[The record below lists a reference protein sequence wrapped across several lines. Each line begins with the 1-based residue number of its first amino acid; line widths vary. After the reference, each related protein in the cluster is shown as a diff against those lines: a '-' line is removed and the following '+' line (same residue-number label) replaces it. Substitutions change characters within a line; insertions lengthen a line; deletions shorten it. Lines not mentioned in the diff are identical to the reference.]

1 MAGCQRLVI
10 KMINTTK
17 IAKSNLKQNKSKSI
31 LIIITIILST
41 LMLSSIGIYIVD
53 AGAYQKENTIKYS
66 GNYQG
71 ILANVD
77 EKQADILSNHADVE
91 LTGKMNGVGVEKL
104 EDDSN
109 ISLAYMNEDA
119 LKLNSFE
126 FIKGKLPSKE
136 NEIVLDSGALKAL
149 GYKNKD
155 LGEKIKIS
163 YDDYKND
170 KKIEKEFIISGIL
183 KTSEISETG
192 KYYYAII
199 SESYMRNTRDMSQED
214 FNIYVKFND
223 KSNLSIE
230 QAKEKL
236 DKIANDI
243 GLDTINTAV
252 NENYINALKPDM
264 ETIMGGVFVGLVIVL
279 SSILVIYNI
288 FYISIVTKVQEFG
301 KLRAIGA
308 TKKQIKNIVFKEG
321 FILAGIAIPI
331 GIILGYVLAN
341 IIIKSFM
348 DIDVK
353 SSRLPVILSVVVISF
368 ISVVLSLLKPMKVAS
383 KVSIVD
389 AVRYTGNKIS
399 NKSKRKGYKNINLKR
414 LSHANLERN
423 KKRTYMTL
431 ASLILSGTIFIT
443 VSTALESFDA
453 EKMAREHFPY
463 DIEVRL
469 SGYEMNS
476 DKNPKDNLNILQ
488 MDNPLSKDFFN
499 QIKNMEGIK
508 RIESARS
515 VKIGMED
522 YDVEFKYDLLQSI
535 NENDVKSLNKNIIDG
550 KINLERLQTGDEIVI
565 THVDTA
571 KEMGVKAGDKIR
583 LTLYDGDKKIKKEF
597 KVQAIA
603 MGVPSFGIGKDF
615 IDRTLKY
622 DSTSSLGIYTE
633 EGKYQEIKDSIK
645 KIAKNNGFLETD
657 FIDSRIESNKATISF
672 IKIMGYTLTGII
684 GVIGFMNLVNTMITS
699 IVTRKK
705 ELGMLQAIGLTNK
718 QLVKMLNSEAIYYT
732 SGMMI
737 GSILFG
743 GILGYIAVI
752 FLKKTGLSYATYS
765 LPIVPIL
772 LMIVCILI
780 AQFITTYLIGRSFN
794 KESLIDRVR
803 YSE

>member
-1 MAGCQRLVI
+1 
-10 KMINTTK
+10 MINTTK

-91 LTGKMNGVGVEKL
+91 LTGEMNGVGVEKL

-183 KTSEISETG
+183 KTSEISEAG

-230 QAKEKL
+230 QTKEKL

-535 NENDVKSLNKNIIDG
+535 NENDVKSLNKNLIDG

-718 QLVKMLNSEAIYYT
+718 QLVKMLNSEAMYYT

>member
-1 MAGCQRLVI
+1 
-10 KMINTTK
+10 MINTTK

-109 ISLAYMNEDA
+109 ISLAYMNKDA

-126 FIKGKLPSKE
+126 FVKGKLPIRE

-163 YDDYKND
+163 YNDYKND

-183 KTSEISETG
+183 KTSEISEAG

-199 SESYMRNTRDMSQED
+199 SETYMRNTRDMSQED

-230 QAKEKL
+230 QVKEKL
-236 DKIANDI
+236 NKIANDI

-341 IIIKSFM
+341 IIIKLFM

-399 NKSKRKGYKNINLKR
+399 NKNKRKGYKNINLKR

-476 DKNPKDNLNILQ
+476 DKNPKNNLNILQ

-535 NENDVKSLNKNIIDG
+535 NENDVKSLNKNLIDG

-571 KEMGVKAGDKIR
+571 KEMGVRAGDKIR

-718 QLVKMLNSEAIYYT
+718 QLVKMLNSEAVYYT

-752 FLKKTGLSYATYS
+752 LLKKTGLSYATYS

>member
-1 MAGCQRLVI
+1 
-10 KMINTTK
+10 MINTTK

-91 LTGKMNGVGVEKL
+91 LTGEMNGVGVEKL

-126 FIKGKLPSKE
+126 LIKGKLPTKE

-163 YDDYKND
+163 CNDYKND
-170 KKIEKEFIISGIL
+170 KKIEKEFVISGIL
-183 KTSEISETG
+183 KTSEISEAG

-199 SESYMRNTRDMSQED
+199 SELYMRNTRDMSQED

-264 ETIMGGVFVGLVIVL
+264 ETIMGGGFVGLVIVL

-476 DKNPKDNLNILQ
+476 DKNPKNNLNILQ

-535 NENDVKSLNKNIIDG
+535 NENDVKSLNKNLIDG

-657 FIDSRIESNKATISF
+657 FIDSRIESNKAVISF

-718 QLVKMLNSEAIYYT
+718 QLVKMLNSEAMYYT

>member
-1 MAGCQRLVI
+1 
-10 KMINTTK
+10 MINTTK

-91 LTGKMNGVGVEKL
+91 LTGEINGVGVEKL

-126 FIKGKLPSKE
+126 FIKGKLPTKE

-163 YDDYKND
+163 YNDYKND
-170 KKIEKEFIISGIL
+170 KKIEKEFVISGIL
-183 KTSEISETG
+183 KTSEISEAG

-199 SESYMRNTRDMSQED
+199 SETYMRNTRDMSQED

-399 NKSKRKGYKNINLKR
+399 NKNKRKGYKNINLKR

-476 DKNPKDNLNILQ
+476 DKNPKNNLNILQ

-535 NENDVKSLNKNIIDG
+535 NENDVKSLNKNLIDG

-718 QLVKMLNSEAIYYT
+718 QLVKMLNSEAMYYT

-752 FLKKTGLSYATYS
+752 LLKKTGLSYATYS

>member
-1 MAGCQRLVI
+1 
-10 KMINTTK
+10 MINTTK

-91 LTGKMNGVGVEKL
+91 LTGEMNGVGVEKL

-183 KTSEISETG
+183 KTSEISEAG

-214 FNIYVKFND
+214 FNIYMKFND

-230 QAKEKL
+230 QTKEKL

>member
-1 MAGCQRLVI
+1 
-10 KMINTTK
+10 MINTTK

-91 LTGKMNGVGVEKL
+91 LTGEMNGVGVEKL

-183 KTSEISETG
+183 KTSEISEAG

-308 TKKQIKNIVFKEG
+308 TKKQIRNIVFKEG

-718 QLVKMLNSEAIYYT
+718 QLVKMLNSEAMYYT

>member
-1 MAGCQRLVI
+1 
-10 KMINTTK
+10 MINTTK
-17 IAKSNLKQNKSKSI
+17 IAKNNLKQNKSKSI

-41 LMLSSIGIYIVD
+41 LMLSSIGIYIVN

-91 LTGKMNGVGVEKL
+91 LTGEMNGVGVEKL

-126 FIKGKLPSKE
+126 FVKGKLPTKE

-163 YDDYKND
+163 YNDYKND

-183 KTSEISETG
+183 KTSEISEAG

-199 SESYMRNTRDMSQED
+199 SESYMRNTRNMSQED
-214 FNIYVKFND
+214 FNIYLKFND

-230 QAKEKL
+230 QTKEKL

-321 FILAGIAIPI
+321 FILAGISIPI

-348 DIDVK
+348 NIDAK
-353 SSRLPVILSVVVISF
+353 SSQLPVILLVAVISF

-389 AVRYTGNKIS
+389 AVRYSGNKIS
-399 NKSKRKGYKNINLKR
+399 NKNKRKGYKNINLNR

-476 DKNPKDNLNILQ
+476 DKNPKNNLNILQ

-499 QIKNMEGIK
+499 QIKNIEGIK

-535 NENDVKSLNKNIIDG
+535 NENDVKSLSKNLIDG

-622 DSTSSLGIYTE
+622 DSTSSLGIYTK
-633 EGKYQEIKDSIK
+633 EGKYQEVKDSIK
-645 KIAKNNGFLETD
+645 KIAKSNGFLETD

-743 GILGYIAVI
+743 GILGYIAVMV
-752 FLKKTGLSYATYS
+752 LKKTGLSYATYS

>member
-1 MAGCQRLVI
+1 
-10 KMINTTK
+10 MINTTK

-91 LTGKMNGVGVEKL
+91 LTGEMNGVGVEKL

-126 FIKGKLPSKE
+126 FIKGKLPTKE

-163 YDDYKND
+163 YNDYKND
-170 KKIEKEFIISGIL
+170 KKIEKEFVISGIL
-183 KTSEISETG
+183 KTSEISEAG

-199 SESYMRNTRDMSQED
+199 SETYMRNTRDMSQED

-399 NKSKRKGYKNINLKR
+399 NKNKRKGYKNINLKR

-476 DKNPKDNLNILQ
+476 DKNPKNNLNILQ

-535 NENDVKSLNKNIIDG
+535 NENDVKSLNKNLIDG

-718 QLVKMLNSEAIYYT
+718 QLVKMLNSEAMYYT

-752 FLKKTGLSYATYS
+752 LLKKTGLSYATYS

>member
-1 MAGCQRLVI
+1 MI

-91 LTGKMNGVGVEKL
+91 LTGEMNGVGVEKL

-163 YDDYKND
+163 YDDYKSD

-183 KTSEISETG
+183 KTSEISEAG

-476 DKNPKDNLNILQ
+476 DKNPKNNLNILQ
-488 MDNPLSKDFFN
+488 MNNPLSKDFFN

-718 QLVKMLNSEAIYYT
+718 QLVKMLNSEAMYYT

>member
-1 MAGCQRLVI
+1 
-10 KMINTTK
+10 MINTTK

-91 LTGKMNGVGVEKL
+91 LTGEMNGVGVEKL

-163 YDDYKND
+163 YDDYKSD

-183 KTSEISETG
+183 KTSEISEAG

>member
-1 MAGCQRLVI
+1 
-10 KMINTTK
+10 MINTTK

-163 YDDYKND
+163 YNDYKSD

-183 KTSEISETG
+183 KTSEISEAG

-508 RIESARS
+508 RIESTRS

-603 MGVPSFGIGKDF
+603 MGVPSFGIGKAF

-718 QLVKMLNSEAIYYT
+718 QLVKMLNSEAMYYT

-765 LPIVPIL
+765 LTIVPIL

>member
-1 MAGCQRLVI
+1 
-10 KMINTTK
+10 MINTTK

-91 LTGKMNGVGVEKL
+91 LTGEMNGVGVEKL

-183 KTSEISETG
+183 KTSEISEAG

-453 EKMAREHFPY
+453 EKTAREHFPY

-718 QLVKMLNSEAIYYT
+718 QLVKMLNSEAMYYT

>member
-1 MAGCQRLVI
+1 
-10 KMINTTK
+10 MINTTK

-91 LTGKMNGVGVEKL
+91 LTGEMNGVGVEKL

-183 KTSEISETG
+183 KTSEISEAG

-199 SESYMRNTRDMSQED
+199 SELYMRNTRDMSQED

-718 QLVKMLNSEAIYYT
+718 QLVKMLNSEAMYYT

>member
-1 MAGCQRLVI
+1 
-10 KMINTTK
+10 MINTTK

-91 LTGKMNGVGVEKL
+91 LTGEMNGVGVEKL

-183 KTSEISETG
+183 KTSEISEAG

-469 SGYEMNS
+469 YGYEMNS

-718 QLVKMLNSEAIYYT
+718 QLVKMLNSEAMYYT

>member
-91 LTGKMNGVGVEKL
+91 LTGEMNGVGVEKL

-183 KTSEISETG
+183 KTSEISEAG

-476 DKNPKDNLNILQ
+476 DKNPKNNLNILQ

>member
-1 MAGCQRLVI
+1 
-10 KMINTTK
+10 MINTTK

-91 LTGKMNGVGVEKL
+91 LTGEMNGVGVEKL

-163 YDDYKND
+163 YDDYKSD

-183 KTSEISETG
+183 KTSEISEAG

-214 FNIYVKFND
+214 FNIYVKLND

-230 QAKEKL
+230 QAKSKL
-236 DKIANDI
+236 NKIANDV
-243 GLDTINTAV
+243 GLDTINVAV

-308 TKKQIKNIVFKEG
+308 TKKQVKNIVFKEG

-389 AVRYTGNKIS
+389 AVRYTENKIS

-718 QLVKMLNSEAIYYT
+718 QLVKMLNSEAMYYT

>member
-1 MAGCQRLVI
+1 
-10 KMINTTK
+10 MINTTK

-91 LTGKMNGVGVEKL
+91 LTGEMNGVGVEKL

-163 YDDYKND
+163 YDDYKSD

-183 KTSEISETG
+183 KTSEISEAG

-214 FNIYVKFND
+214 FNIYVKLND

-230 QAKEKL
+230 QAKSKL
-236 DKIANDI
+236 NKIANDV
-243 GLDTINTAV
+243 GLDTINVAV

-308 TKKQIKNIVFKEG
+308 TKKQVKNIVFKEG

-718 QLVKMLNSEAIYYT
+718 QLVKMLNSEAMYYT

>member
-1 MAGCQRLVI
+1 
-10 KMINTTK
+10 MINTTK

-91 LTGKMNGVGVEKL
+91 LTGEMNGVGVEKL

-126 FIKGKLPSKE
+126 LIKGKLPTKE

-163 YDDYKND
+163 YNDYKND
-170 KKIEKEFIISGIL
+170 KKIEKEFVISGIL
-183 KTSEISETG
+183 KTSEISEAG

-199 SESYMRNTRDMSQED
+199 SELYMRNTRDMSQED

-264 ETIMGGVFVGLVIVL
+264 ETIMGGGFVGLVIVL

-476 DKNPKDNLNILQ
+476 DKNPKNNLNILQ

-535 NENDVKSLNKNIIDG
+535 NENDVKSLNKNLIDG

-657 FIDSRIESNKATISF
+657 FIDSRIESNKAVISF

-718 QLVKMLNSEAIYYT
+718 QLVKMLNSEAMYYT

-752 FLKKTGLSYATYS
+752 FLKKTGLSCATYS

>member
-1 MAGCQRLVI
+1 
-10 KMINTTK
+10 MINTTK

-53 AGAYQKENTIKYS
+53 AGTYQKENTIKYS

-71 ILANVD
+71 ILANAD
-77 EKQADILSNHADVE
+77 EKQANILSNHADVE
-91 LTGKMNGVGVEKL
+91 LTGKMNGVGFEKL

-119 LKLNSFE
+119 LKLNNFE
-126 FIKGKLPSKE
+126 FVKGKLPTKE
-136 NEIVLDSGALKAL
+136 NEIVLDRGALKAL
-149 GYKNKD
+149 GYSNKN

-163 YDDYKND
+163 YNDYKSD
-170 KKIEKEFIISGIL
+170 KRIEKEFIITGIL
-183 KTSEISETG
+183 KTSEISEAG
-192 KYYYAII
+192 KFYSAII
-199 SESYMRNTRDMSQED
+199 SETYMKNTRDMSQED
-214 FNIYVKFND
+214 FNIYVKLND

-230 QAKEKL
+230 QAKSKL
-236 DKIANDI
+236 NKVANDI
-243 GLDTINTAV
+243 GLDTVNVAV

-308 TKKQIKNIVFKEG
+308 TKKQVKNIVFKEG
-321 FILAGIAIPI
+321 FILAGIAIPM
-331 GIILGYVLAN
+331 GTILGYALSN
-341 IIIKSFM
+341 IIIKLVM
-348 DIDVK
+348 DMNVK
-353 SSRLPVILSVVVISF
+353 SSQLPVILLVVVISF
-368 ISVVLSLLKPMKVAS
+368 MSVVLSLLKPMKVAS

-399 NKSKRKGYKNINLKR
+399 NKNKRKGYKNINLKG
-414 LSHANLERN
+414 LSQANLERN

-431 ASLILSGTIFIT
+431 VSLILSGTIFIT

-453 EKMAREHFPY
+453 EKMARANFPY
-463 DIEVRL
+463 DIEVRIT
-469 SGYEMNS
+469 GYEMDS
-476 DKNPKDNLNILQ
+476 DKNPKNNLNILQ
-488 MDNPLSKDFFN
+488 MNNPLSKDFLN
-499 QIKNMEGIK
+499 QIKDIEGIK
-508 RIESARS
+508 KIESARS
-515 VKIGMED
+515 VKVGMDD
-522 YDVEFKYDLLQSI
+522 YNVEFKHDLLQSVD
-535 NENDVKSLNKNIIDG
+535 ENDVKSLNNNLVDG
-550 KINLERLQTGDEIVI
+550 KINFDRLQTGDEIVI

-571 KEMGVKAGDKIR
+571 KEMGVKAGDKIK
-583 LTLYDGDKKIKKEF
+583 LTLYDGDKVIKKEF

-603 MGVPSFGIGKDF
+603 MGSPSFGIGKDF
-615 IDRTLKY
+615 IDRTLKN

-633 EGKYQEIKDSIK
+633 EGKYKEIKDSIK
-645 KIAKNNGFLETD
+645 KIAKSNGFLETD
-657 FIDSRIESNKATISF
+657 FLDSRIESNKAVISF

-732 SGMMI
+732 SRMMI
-737 GSILFG
+737 GSILSG

-752 FLKKTGLSYATYS
+752 FLKKTGLSYATYA

-772 LMIVCILI
+772 LMAVCIFI
-780 AQFITTYLIGRSFN
+780 AQFITTYLIGKSFN

>member
-1 MAGCQRLVI
+1 
-10 KMINTTK
+10 MINTTK

-91 LTGKMNGVGVEKL
+91 LTGEMNGVGVEKL

-126 FIKGKLPSKE
+126 LIKGKLPTKE

-163 YDDYKND
+163 YNDYKND
-170 KKIEKEFIISGIL
+170 KKIEKEFVISGIL
-183 KTSEISETG
+183 KTSEISEAG

-199 SESYMRNTRDMSQED
+199 SELYMRNTRDMSQED

-264 ETIMGGVFVGLVIVL
+264 ETIMGGGFVGLVIVL

-476 DKNPKDNLNILQ
+476 DKNPKNNLNILQ

-535 NENDVKSLNKNIIDG
+535 NENDVKSLNKNLIDG

-565 THVDTA
+565 THVDRA

-657 FIDSRIESNKATISF
+657 FIDSRIESNKAVISF

-718 QLVKMLNSEAIYYT
+718 QLVKMLNSEAMYYT

>member
-1 MAGCQRLVI
+1 
-10 KMINTTK
+10 MINTTK

-91 LTGKMNGVGVEKL
+91 LTGEMNGVGVEKL

-163 YDDYKND
+163 YDDYKSD

-183 KTSEISETG
+183 KTSEISEAG

-252 NENYINALKPDM
+252 NENYINALKTDM

-476 DKNPKDNLNILQ
+476 DKNPKNNLNILQ
-488 MDNPLSKDFFN
+488 MNNPLSKDFFN

-583 LTLYDGDKKIKKEF
+583 LTLYDGYKKIKKEF

-718 QLVKMLNSEAIYYT
+718 QLVKMLNSEAMYYT

>member
-1 MAGCQRLVI
+1 M
-10 KMINTTK
+10 
-17 IAKSNLKQNKSKSI
+17 
-31 LIIITIILST
+31 
-41 LMLSSIGIYIVD
+41 
-53 AGAYQKENTIKYS
+53 
-66 GNYQG
+66 
-71 ILANVD
+71 
-77 EKQADILSNHADVE
+77 SNHADVE
-91 LTGKMNGVGVEKL
+91 LTGEMNGVGVEKL

-126 FIKGKLPSKE
+126 LIKGKLPTKE

-163 YDDYKND
+163 YNDYKND
-170 KKIEKEFIISGIL
+170 KKIEKEFVISGIL
-183 KTSEISETG
+183 KTSEISEAG

-199 SESYMRNTRDMSQED
+199 SELYMRNTRDMSQED

-264 ETIMGGVFVGLVIVL
+264 ETIMGGGFVGLVIVL

-476 DKNPKDNLNILQ
+476 DKNPKNNLNILQ

-535 NENDVKSLNKNIIDG
+535 NENDVKSLNKNLIDG

-583 LTLYDGDKKIKKEF
+583 LTLYDGDKKDKKEF

-657 FIDSRIESNKATISF
+657 FIDSRIESNKAVISF

-718 QLVKMLNSEAIYYT
+718 QLVKMLNSEAMYYT

>member
-1 MAGCQRLVI
+1 
-10 KMINTTK
+10 MINTTK

-91 LTGKMNGVGVEKL
+91 LTGEMNGVGVEKL

-136 NEIVLDSGALKAL
+136 NEIVLASGALKAR

-163 YDDYKND
+163 YDDYKSD

-183 KTSEISETG
+183 KTSEISEAG

-476 DKNPKDNLNILQ
+476 DKNPKNNLNILQ
-488 MDNPLSKDFFN
+488 MNNPLSKDFFN

-718 QLVKMLNSEAIYYT
+718 QLVKMLNSEAMYYT

-772 LMIVCILI
+772 LMIVWILI

>member
-1 MAGCQRLVI
+1 
-10 KMINTTK
+10 MINTTK

-91 LTGKMNGVGVEKL
+91 LTGEMNGVGVEKL

-183 KTSEISETG
+183 KTSEISEAG

-453 EKMAREHFPY
+453 EKMAREHIPY

-718 QLVKMLNSEAIYYT
+718 QLVKMLNSEAMYYT

>member
-1 MAGCQRLVI
+1 
-10 KMINTTK
+10 MINTTK
-17 IAKSNLKQNKSKSI
+17 IAKNNLKQNKSKSI

-41 LMLSSIGIYIVD
+41 LMLSSIGIYIVN
-53 AGAYQKENTIKYS
+53 AGAYHKENTIKYS

-91 LTGKMNGVGVEKL
+91 LTGEMNGVGVEKL

-126 FIKGKLPSKE
+126 FVKGKLPTKE

-155 LGEKIKIS
+155 LGERIKIS
-163 YDDYKND
+163 YNDYKND

-183 KTSEISETG
+183 KTSEISEAG

-199 SESYMRNTRDMSQED
+199 SESYMRNTRNMSQED

-230 QAKEKL
+230 QIKEKL

-321 FILAGIAIPI
+321 FILAGISIPI

-348 DIDVK
+348 NIDAK
-353 SSRLPVILSVVVISF
+353 SSQLPVILLVAVISF

-389 AVRYTGNKIS
+389 AVRYSGNKIS
-399 NKSKRKGYKNINLKR
+399 NKNKRKGYKNINLNR

-476 DKNPKDNLNILQ
+476 DKNPKNNLNILQ

-499 QIKNMEGIK
+499 QIKNIEGIK

-535 NENDVKSLNKNIIDG
+535 NENDVKSLSKNLIDG

-622 DSTSSLGIYTE
+622 DSTSSLGIYTK
-633 EGKYQEIKDSIK
+633 EGKYQEVKDSIK
-645 KIAKNNGFLETD
+645 KIAKSNGFLETD

-718 QLVKMLNSEAIYYT
+718 QLVKMLNSEAISYT

-743 GILGYIAVI
+743 GILGYIAVMV
-752 FLKKTGLSYATYS
+752 LKKTGLSYATYS

>member
-1 MAGCQRLVI
+1 
-10 KMINTTK
+10 MINTTK
-17 IAKSNLKQNKSKSI
+17 IAKNNLKQNKSKSI

-41 LMLSSIGIYIVD
+41 LMLSSIGIYIVN

-91 LTGKMNGVGVEKL
+91 LTGEMNGVGVEKL

-126 FIKGKLPSKE
+126 FVKGKLPTKE

-163 YDDYKND
+163 YNDYKND

-183 KTSEISETG
+183 KTSEISEAG

-199 SESYMRNTRDMSQED
+199 SESYMRNTRNMSQED

-230 QAKEKL
+230 QTKEKL

-243 GLDTINTAV
+243 ELDTINTAV

-321 FILAGIAIPI
+321 FILAGISIPI

-348 DIDVK
+348 NIDAK
-353 SSRLPVILSVVVISF
+353 SSQLPVILLVAVISF

-389 AVRYTGNKIS
+389 AVRYSGNKIS
-399 NKSKRKGYKNINLKR
+399 NKNKRKGYKNINLNR

-476 DKNPKDNLNILQ
+476 DKNPKNNLNILQ

-499 QIKNMEGIK
+499 QIKNIEGIK

-535 NENDVKSLNKNIIDG
+535 NENDVKTLSKNLIDG

-622 DSTSSLGIYTE
+622 DSTSSLGIYTK
-633 EGKYQEIKDSIK
+633 EGKYQEVKDSIK
-645 KIAKNNGFLETD
+645 KIAKSNGFLETD

-743 GILGYIAVI
+743 GILGYIAVMV
-752 FLKKTGLSYATYS
+752 LKKTGLSYATYS

>member
-163 YDDYKND
+163 YNDYKSD

-183 KTSEISETG
+183 KTSEISEAG

-214 FNIYVKFND
+214 FNIYVKLND

-230 QAKEKL
+230 QAKSKL
-236 DKIANDI
+236 NKIANDV
-243 GLDTINTAV
+243 GLDTINVAV

-308 TKKQIKNIVFKEG
+308 TKKQVKNIVFKEG

-331 GIILGYVLAN
+331 GIILGYALSN
-341 IIIKSFM
+341 IIIKSVM

-353 SSRLPVILSVVVISF
+353 SSQLPVILLVIIISF
-368 ISVVLSLLKPMKVAS
+368 MSVVLSLLKPMKVAS

-399 NKSKRKGYKNINLKR
+399 NKNKRKGYKNINLKR
-414 LSHANLERN
+414 LSQANLERN

-431 ASLILSGTIFIT
+431 VSLILSGTIFIT

-718 QLVKMLNSEAIYYT
+718 QLVKMLNSEAMYYT

-780 AQFITTYLIGRSFN
+780 AQFIITYLIGRSFN

>member
-1 MAGCQRLVI
+1 
-10 KMINTTK
+10 MINTTK

-91 LTGKMNGVGVEKL
+91 LTGEMNGVGVEKL

-163 YDDYKND
+163 YDDYKSD

-183 KTSEISETG
+183 KTSEISEAG

-279 SSILVIYNI
+279 FSILVIYNI

>member
-1 MAGCQRLVI
+1 
-10 KMINTTK
+10 MINTTK

-91 LTGKMNGVGVEKL
+91 LTGEMNGVGVEKL

-136 NEIVLDSGALKAL
+136 NEIVLDSGGLKAL

-183 KTSEISETG
+183 KTSEISEAG

>member
-1 MAGCQRLVI
+1 MPIR
-10 KMINTTK
+10 
-17 IAKSNLKQNKSKSI
+17 
-31 LIIITIILST
+31 
-41 LMLSSIGIYIVD
+41 
-53 AGAYQKENTIKYS
+53 
-66 GNYQG
+66 
-71 ILANVD
+71 
-77 EKQADILSNHADVE
+77 
-91 LTGKMNGVGVEKL
+91 
-104 EDDSN
+104 
-109 ISLAYMNEDA
+109 
-119 LKLNSFE
+119 
-126 FIKGKLPSKE
+126 E

-163 YDDYKND
+163 YNDYKND

-183 KTSEISETG
+183 KTSEISEAG

-199 SESYMRNTRDMSQED
+199 SETYMRNTRDMSQED

-230 QAKEKL
+230 QVKEKL
-236 DKIANDI
+236 NKIANDI

-341 IIIKSFM
+341 IIIKLFM

-399 NKSKRKGYKNINLKR
+399 NKNKRKGYKNINLKR

-476 DKNPKDNLNILQ
+476 DKNPKNNLNILQ

-535 NENDVKSLNKNIIDG
+535 NENDVKSLNKNLIDG

-718 QLVKMLNSEAIYYT
+718 QLVKMLNSEAVYYT

-752 FLKKTGLSYATYS
+752 LLKKTGLSYATYS

>member
-1 MAGCQRLVI
+1 
-10 KMINTTK
+10 MINTTK

-91 LTGKMNGVGVEKL
+91 LTGEMNGVGVEKL

-163 YDDYKND
+163 YDDYKSD

-183 KTSEISETG
+183 KTSEISEAG

-476 DKNPKDNLNILQ
+476 DKNPKNNLNILQ
-488 MDNPLSKDFFN
+488 MNNPLSKDFFN

-615 IDRTLKY
+615 INRTLKY

-718 QLVKMLNSEAIYYT
+718 QLVKMLNSEAMYYT

>member
-1 MAGCQRLVI
+1 
-10 KMINTTK
+10 MINTTK

-163 YDDYKND
+163 YNDYKSD

-183 KTSEISETG
+183 KTSEISEAG

-214 FNIYVKFND
+214 FNIYVKLND

-230 QAKEKL
+230 QAKSKL
-236 DKIANDI
+236 NKIANDV
-243 GLDTINTAV
+243 GLDTINVAV

-308 TKKQIKNIVFKEG
+308 TKKQVKNIVFKEG

-331 GIILGYVLAN
+331 GIILGYALSN
-341 IIIKSFM
+341 IIIKSVM

-353 SSRLPVILSVVVISF
+353 SSQLPVILLVIIISF
-368 ISVVLSLLKPMKVAS
+368 MSVVLSLLKPMKVAS

-399 NKSKRKGYKNINLKR
+399 NKNKRKGYKNINLKR
-414 LSHANLERN
+414 LSQANLERN

-431 ASLILSGTIFIT
+431 VSLILSGTIFIT

-453 EKMAREHFPY
+453 EKMARANFPY

-469 SGYEMNS
+469 AGYEMDS
-476 DKNPKDNLNILQ
+476 DKNPKNNLNILQ
-488 MDNPLSKDFFN
+488 MNNPLSKDFLN
-499 QIKNMEGIK
+499 QIKDIEGIK
-508 RIESARS
+508 KIESARS
-515 VKIGMED
+515 VKVGMDD
-522 YDVEFKYDLLQSI
+522 YDVEFKHDLLQSVD
-535 NENDVKSLNKNIIDG
+535 ENDVKSLNNNLVDG
-550 KINLERLQTGDEIVI
+550 KINFERLQTGDEIVI

-583 LTLYDGDKKIKKEF
+583 LTLYDGDNKIKKEF

-603 MGVPSFGIGKDF
+603 MVVPSFGIGKDF

>member
-1 MAGCQRLVI
+1 
-10 KMINTTK
+10 MINTTK

-91 LTGKMNGVGVEKL
+91 LTGEMNGVGVEKL

-183 KTSEISETG
+183 KTSEISEAG

-752 FLKKTGLSYATYS
+752 FLKKTGLFYATYS

>member
-1 MAGCQRLVI
+1 
-10 KMINTTK
+10 MINTTK

-163 YDDYKND
+163 YNDYKSD

-183 KTSEISETG
+183 KTSEISEAG

-214 FNIYVKFND
+214 FNIYVKLND

-230 QAKEKL
+230 QAKSKL
-236 DKIANDI
+236 NKIANDV
-243 GLDTINTAV
+243 GLDTINVAV

-308 TKKQIKNIVFKEG
+308 TKKQVKNIVFKEG

-331 GIILGYVLAN
+331 GIILGYALSN
-341 IIIKSFM
+341 IIIKSVM

-353 SSRLPVILSVVVISF
+353 SSQLPVILLVIIISF
-368 ISVVLSLLKPMKVAS
+368 MSVVLSLLKPMKVAS

-399 NKSKRKGYKNINLKR
+399 NKNKRKGYKNINLKR
-414 LSHANLERN
+414 LSQANLERN

-431 ASLILSGTIFIT
+431 VSLILSGTIFIT

-453 EKMAREHFPY
+453 EKMARANFPY

-469 SGYEMNS
+469 AGYEMDS
-476 DKNPKDNLNILQ
+476 DKNPKNNLNILQ
-488 MDNPLSKDFFN
+488 MNNPLSKDFLN
-499 QIKNMEGIK
+499 QIKDIEGIK
-508 RIESARS
+508 KIESARS
-515 VKIGMED
+515 VKVGMDD
-522 YDVEFKYDLLQSI
+522 YDVEFKQDLLQSVD
-535 NENDVKSLNKNIIDG
+535 ENDVKSLNNNLVDG
-550 KINLERLQTGDEIVI
+550 KINFERLQTGDEIVI

>member
-1 MAGCQRLVI
+1 
-10 KMINTTK
+10 MINTTK

-163 YDDYKND
+163 YNDYKSD

-183 KTSEISETG
+183 KTSEISEAG

-214 FNIYVKFND
+214 FNIYVKLND

-230 QAKEKL
+230 QAKSKL
-236 DKIANDI
+236 NKIANDV
-243 GLDTINTAV
+243 GLDTINVAV

-308 TKKQIKNIVFKEG
+308 TKKQVKNIVFKEG

-331 GIILGYVLAN
+331 GIILGYALSN
-341 IIIKSFM
+341 IIIKSVM

-353 SSRLPVILSVVVISF
+353 SSQLPVILLVIIISF
-368 ISVVLSLLKPMKVAS
+368 MSVVLSLLKPMKVAS

-399 NKSKRKGYKNINLKR
+399 NKNKRKGYKNINLKR
-414 LSHANLERN
+414 LSQANLERN

-431 ASLILSGTIFIT
+431 VSLILSGTIFIT

-453 EKMAREHFPY
+453 EKMARANFPY

-469 SGYEMNS
+469 AGYEMDS
-476 DKNPKDNLNILQ
+476 DKNPKNNLNILQ
-488 MDNPLSKDFFN
+488 MNNPLSKDFLN
-499 QIKNMEGIK
+499 QIKDIEGIK
-508 RIESARS
+508 KIESARS
-515 VKIGMED
+515 VKVGMDD
-522 YDVEFKYDLLQSI
+522 YDVEFKHDLLQSVD
-535 NENDVKSLNKNIIDG
+535 ENDVKSLNNNLVDG
-550 KINLERLQTGDEIVI
+550 KINFERLQTGDEIVI

-718 QLVKMLNSEAIYYT
+718 QLVKMLNSEAMYYT

>member
-1 MAGCQRLVI
+1 
-10 KMINTTK
+10 MINTTK

-91 LTGKMNGVGVEKL
+91 LTGEMNGVGVEKL

-183 KTSEISETG
+183 KTSEISEAG

-264 ETIMGGVFVGLVIVL
+264 ETIMGGGFVGLVIVL

-476 DKNPKDNLNILQ
+476 DKNPKNNLNILQ

-535 NENDVKSLNKNIIDG
+535 NENDVKSLNKNLIDG

-657 FIDSRIESNKATISF
+657 FIDSRIESNKAVISF

-718 QLVKMLNSEAIYYT
+718 QLVKMLNSEAMYYT

>member
-1 MAGCQRLVI
+1 
-10 KMINTTK
+10 MINTTK

-104 EDDSN
+104 EDDLN

-163 YDDYKND
+163 YNDYKSD

-183 KTSEISETG
+183 KTSEISEAG

-214 FNIYVKFND
+214 FNIYVKLND

-230 QAKEKL
+230 QAKSKL
-236 DKIANDI
+236 NKIANDV
-243 GLDTINTAV
+243 GLDTINVAV

-308 TKKQIKNIVFKEG
+308 TKKQVKNIVFKEG

-331 GIILGYVLAN
+331 GIILGYALSN
-341 IIIKSFM
+341 IIIKSVM

-353 SSRLPVILSVVVISF
+353 SSQLPVILLVIIISF
-368 ISVVLSLLKPMKVAS
+368 MSVVLSLLKPMKVAS

-399 NKSKRKGYKNINLKR
+399 NKNKRKGYKNINLKR
-414 LSHANLERN
+414 LSQANLERN

-431 ASLILSGTIFIT
+431 VSLILSGTIFIT

-453 EKMAREHFPY
+453 EKMARANFPY

-469 SGYEMNS
+469 AGYEMDS
-476 DKNPKDNLNILQ
+476 DKNPKNNLNILQ
-488 MDNPLSKDFFN
+488 MNNPLSKDFLN
-499 QIKNMEGIK
+499 QIKDIEGIK
-508 RIESARS
+508 KIESARS
-515 VKIGMED
+515 VKVGMDD
-522 YDVEFKYDLLQSI
+522 YDVEFKHDLLQSVD
-535 NENDVKSLNKNIIDG
+535 ENDVKSLNNNLVDG
-550 KINLERLQTGDEIVI
+550 KINFERLQTGDEIVI

>member
-1 MAGCQRLVI
+1 
-10 KMINTTK
+10 MINTTK

-91 LTGKMNGVGVEKL
+91 LTGEMNGVGVEKL

-183 KTSEISETG
+183 KTSEISEAG

-331 GIILGYVLAN
+331 GIILSYVLAN

>member
-1 MAGCQRLVI
+1 
-10 KMINTTK
+10 MINTTK

-163 YDDYKND
+163 YNDYKSD

-183 KTSEISETG
+183 KTSEISEAG

-214 FNIYVKFND
+214 FNIYVKLND

-230 QAKEKL
+230 QAKSKL
-236 DKIANDI
+236 NKIANDV
-243 GLDTINTAV
+243 GLDTINVAV

-279 SSILVIYNI
+279 FSILVIYNI

-308 TKKQIKNIVFKEG
+308 TKKQVKNIVFKEG

-718 QLVKMLNSEAIYYT
+718 QLVKMLNSEAMYYT